1 MSNTK
6 VAIPPSSPAPPP
18 GLFSVLV
25 MAGVWWCAI
34 VGHFLLCGIC
44 AYMLGDPVAM
54 PSWLKPW
61 DELFTYGISGFLAL
75 VLMIVWWLIVALVFA
90 PFAFVA
96 LYIGRGLFAIA
107 GPVDRDAHSAA
118 DRDGAYWH
126 GLGVMT
132 PLLIMALL
140 SLLILPVQAPHHI
153 ESESGLE
160 VAEQVSYAA
169 FAEYQFLSMFAMFVI
184 LALFGTLFGG
194 AAVVATYMPNAGM
207 FVFFMLIFLSIAVA
221 IGLGLGLGP
230 LVGELPHR
238 FGVYQAT
245 GIAFA
250 FLALLTGPPI
260 LLSLRGG
267 KKRPTSV

>member
-1 MSNTK
+1 
-6 VAIPPSSPAPPP
+6 
-18 GLFSVLV
+18 
-25 MAGVWWCAI
+25 MAGVWWTAI

-75 VLMIVWWLIVALVFA
+75 VLMIVWWLIVALVFV

-96 LYIGRGLFAIA
+96 LYVGRGLFAVV
-107 GPVDRDAHSAA
+107 GSFDRGADSSA
-118 DRDGAYWH
+118 DPDGGYWH
-126 GLGVMT
+126 GLGVMA
-132 PLLIMALL
+132 PVLIMALL
-140 SLLILPVQAPHHI
+140 SLFILPMQAPHHI

-194 AAVVATYMPNAGM
+194 AAVVATYMPDAGM
-207 FVFFMLIFLSIAVA
+207 VVFFLLIFLSIAVA
-221 IGLGLGLGP
+221 IGLGLGFGP
-230 LVGELPHR
+230 FVGELPNR
-238 FGVYQAT
+238 YGVYQAT
-245 GIAFA
+245 AIAFA
-250 FLALLTGPPI
+250 LLALLTGPPM
-260 LLSLRGG
+260 LLSLRSS
-267 KKRPTSV
+267 KKGPAV

>member
-1 MSNTK
+1 
-6 VAIPPSSPAPPP
+6 
-18 GLFSVLV
+18 
-25 MAGVWWCAI
+25 MAGVWWTAI

-90 PFAFVA
+90 PFAFVV
-96 LYIGRGLFAIA
+96 LYVGRGLFAIA
-107 GPVDRDAHSAA
+107 GSADPAA

-126 GLGVMT
+126 GLGVMA
-132 PLLIMALL
+132 PVLIMALL
-140 SLLILPVQAPHHI
+140 SLLILPMQAPHHI

-194 AAVVATYMPNAGM
+194 AAVVATYMPDAGM
-207 FVFFMLIFLSIAVA
+207 VVFFLLIFLSIAVA

-230 LVGELPHR
+230 LVGELPNR
-238 FGVYQAT
+238 YGGYQAT
-245 GIAFA
+245 AIAFA
-250 FLALLTGPPI
+250 FLALLTGPPM
-260 LLSLRGG
+260 LLSLRSS
-267 KKRPTSV
+267 KKGPAV

>member
-1 MSNTK
+1 
-6 VAIPPSSPAPPP
+6 
-18 GLFSVLV
+18 
-25 MAGVWWCAI
+25 MAGVWWTAI
-34 VGHFLLCGIC
+34 AGHFLLCGIC

-75 VLMIVWWLIVALVFA
+75 VLLIVWWLIVALVFA
-90 PFAFVA
+90 PFALAA

-107 GPVDRDAHSAA
+107 GSSDPAA
-118 DRDGAYWH
+118 ERDGAYWH

-194 AAVVATYMPNAGM
+194 AAVVATYIPESGM

-230 LVGELPHR
+230 LVGELPHQ

-245 GIAFA
+245 AIAFA
-250 FLALLTGPPI
+250 FLALLTGTPV

-267 KKRPTSV
+267 KKGPTSV